1 MPPTNPIKR
10 ESIESKLKSLWALN
24 GARKCQSYQDGQGS
38 KQRRGRPRFHPSA
51 RCSAVIRGERF
62 SALFHRA
69 RGEGSSFT
77 QVYGSNKM
85 AAMGAKGIELV
96 Q

>member
-1 MPPTNPIKR
+1 MVPENASRIKMVRATNK
-10 ESIESKLKSLWALN
+10 
-24 GARKCQSYQDGQGS
+24 DGDGPGFIHLRLS
-38 KQRRGRPRFHPSA
+38 AMIRR
-51 RCSAVIRGERF
+51 ERF

-96 Q
+96 QRGVNDHLSRTTIKNKR